1 VRNTRRTRPNP
12 ITFDNRFEVDGTPEM
27 RERVRERIRVDK
39 DRAKASILSP
49 AKHRAIEQATINS
62 PHNFRVLLGGW
73 RREAYAPL
81 DAQRLA
87 QRGMVT
93 LHMAKHSLMRAVSF
107 GGDAK
112 KSESVSIFTAF
123 TYLHRFGDRVLDD
136 LSISYG
142 GTDPDFLEDQVLRF
156 LRLVFYGYP
165 SSLEQAGGKAA
176 NLARLLQ
183 ACRDAYVEACEMID
197 TYGSAGLVQRY
208 INTHVNS
215 KMVREGYSSSYSQ
228 ALADVFPLCELTPPN
243 RPLFLPFDAQRMGRE
258 TFWKV
263 SAQQAETLTKYGE
276 QMNVRFRAFY
286 NALVPALYGGV
297 VEIL

>member
-1 VRNTRRTRPNP
+1 MRRTPIRLTRNP
-12 ITFDNRFEVDGTPEM
+12 LTFDNRFEVTPK
-27 RERVRERIRVDK
+27 VRESIRVTK
-39 DRAKASILSP
+39 DRVLASVLSP
-49 AKHRAIEQATINS
+49 AKHRAIEAATANS

-73 RREAYAPL
+73 RREAYAP
-81 DAQRLA
+81 
-87 QRGMVT
+87 GIVT
-93 LHMAKHSLMRAVSF
+93 LRMTEHSLVPTASF
-107 GGDAK
+107 ESAK

-142 GTDPDFLEDQVLRF
+142 STDPDFLEEQVLRF
-156 LRLVFYGYP
+156 LRIVLYGDP
-165 SSLEQAGGKAA
+165 HSLGQAGGKAA
-176 NLARLLQ
+176 HLARLLK
-183 ACRDAYVEACEMID
+183 ACRDAFVEAHERIESHPD
-197 TYGSAGLVQRY
+197 SVSLGFINTYGSVGFVQRY

-228 ALADVFPLCELTPPN
+228 ALADLFPLCELTPPS
-243 RPLFLPFDAQRMGRE
+243 RPLFLPFDAQRMG
-258 TFWKV
+258 WKV

-276 QMNVRFRAFY
+276 AMNVRFRVFY